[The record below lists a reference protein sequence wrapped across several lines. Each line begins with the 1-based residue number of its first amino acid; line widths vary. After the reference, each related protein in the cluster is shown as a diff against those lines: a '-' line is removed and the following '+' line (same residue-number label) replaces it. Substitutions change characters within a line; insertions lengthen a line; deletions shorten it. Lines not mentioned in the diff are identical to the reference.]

1 MRITFSLIAVLLGLV
16 STLPAQRADSIA
28 PGTRVR
34 ITVRDTQPGGARPLV
49 VIGPLIALRDSAISV
64 RNDSTSS
71 NVIVPLARVERLEV
85 SHRDRGGSAR
95 TGGLIGI
102 VVGGVIGYA
111 AGDDCSAE
119 SFICFDH
126 TDTAMMGASAGAGL
140 GLLIGYL
147 AGGQERW
154 RETTMPFRVS
164 VTPATRTHGRAV
176 SIIKTILF

>member
-16 STLPAQRADSIA
+16 PALSAQRADSIA

-34 ITVRDTQPGGARPLV
+34 ITVRNTQPGGARPVV

-64 RNDSTSS
+64 RSDSASS
-71 NVIVPLARVERLEV
+71 EVIVPLGQVERVEV
-85 SHRDRGGSAR
+85 SYRNRGASAL
-95 TGGLIGI
+95 TGGLIGLL
-102 VVGGVIGYA
+102 VGGVLGYA
-111 AGDDCSAE
+111 AGDDCSAT

-140 GLLIGYL
+140 GLIVGYL

-154 RETTMPFRVS
+154 RATTMPLRIS
-164 VTPATRTHGRAV
+164 VAPATGTQGRTVR
-176 SIIKTILF
+176 IINTILF

>member
-1 MRITFSLIAVLLGLV
+1 MRITLSLIAVLLGLV
-16 STLPAQRADSIA
+16 PALSAQRADSIA

-34 ITVRDTQPGGARPLV
+34 ITLRSTQPGTNPAV
-49 VIGPLIALRDSAISV
+49 VIGPLVALRDSAISV
-64 RNDSTSS
+64 RGDSAASD
-71 NVIVPLARVERLEV
+71 VIVPLAQVERLEM
-85 SHRDRGGSAR
+85 SYRNRGASAR
-95 TGGLIGI
+95 NGGLIGLL
-102 VVGGVIGYA
+102 VGGVLGYA
-111 AGDDCSAE
+111 AGSDCTAE

-140 GLLIGYL
+140 GLIVGYL

-164 VTPATRTHGRAV
+164 VTPGTPAHGRAV